1 MDKQNIVKTVEELEQ
16 FINTH
21 SDCEVYGT
29 KELDD
34 KLNRAMQFTLDKTSE
49 EIDLSFKAYKMI
61 DVMCEKGIKYKAVRN
76 GY

>member
-1 MDKQNIVKTVEELEQ
+1 MDKQYIVNTVEELEQ

-29 KELDD
+29 KELND

-49 EIDLSFKAYKMI
+49 EIYLSFKAYEMI
-61 DVMCEKGIKYKAVRN
+61 DVMREKGIKYKAVKN
-76 GY
+76 G